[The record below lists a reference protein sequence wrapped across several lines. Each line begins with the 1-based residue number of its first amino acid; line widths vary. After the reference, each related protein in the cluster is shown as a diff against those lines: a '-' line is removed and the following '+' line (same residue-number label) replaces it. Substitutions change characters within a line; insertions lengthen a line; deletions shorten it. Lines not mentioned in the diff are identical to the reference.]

1 MQAGKD
7 VQKTIGM
14 MEEVGLELGRKKE
27 ASHKA
32 KALKAEVGSHEA
44 EAAQLTAQHQHLQR
58 QLASLT
64 DRLQRLEHQ
73 AGLFATAASSV
84 HSCYCCPHFFHF
96 TYNLLLLLQRTLKK
110 LIAGQLHL

>member
-1 MQAGKD
+1 MSQAGKD
-7 VQKTIGM
+7 AQKTIGV

-32 KALKAEVGSHEA
+32 KALKAEVHSHEA

-73 AGLFATAASSV
+73 ALLFATAAGVPVSS
-84 HSCYCCPHFFHF
+84 SCIFAECCHVC
-96 TYNLLLLLQRTLKK
+96 R
-110 LIAGQLHL
+110 

>member
-1 MQAGKD
+1 MLSSGNVLQAGKD
-7 VQKTIGM
+7 VQKTIAV

-32 KALKAEVGSHEA
+32 KALKAEVMSHEA

-73 AGLFATAASSV
+73 VPACILPQLLLAS
-84 HSCYCCPHFFHF
+84 HSCQKA
-96 TYNLLLLLQRTLKK
+96 LQLELARRQ
-110 LIAGQLHL
+110 AG